1 MGEKIQQI
9 LQFTTSLKENKKYSC
24 TYKNSYKLHQ
34 IFLVF
39 VWLPNNQEKK
49 KSQNKASIFFFFF
62 LATPRGMWDLSF
74 STRDRTCVLCI
85 GSRRLLTTGP
95 PG

>member
-62 LATPRGMWDLSF
+62 WPHHVACGILVSQ
-74 STRDRTCVLCI
+74 
-85 GSRRLLTTGP
+85 
-95 PG
+95 PGIEPVSSALEAGES

>member
-1 MGEKIQQI
+1 MLELEYNRCYTISY
-9 LQFTTSLKENKKYSC
+9 SLKENKKYSC

-62 LATPRGMWDLSF
+62 GHTPWH
-74 STRDRTCVLCI
+74 V
-85 GSRRLLTTGP
+85 GS
-95 PG
+95 

>member
-49 KSQNKASIFFFFF
+49 KPQNKGSIFFFFF
-62 LATPRGMWDLSF
+62 FGHTTWH
-74 STRDRTCVLCI
+74 V
-85 GSRRLLTTGP
+85 GS
-95 PG
+95 